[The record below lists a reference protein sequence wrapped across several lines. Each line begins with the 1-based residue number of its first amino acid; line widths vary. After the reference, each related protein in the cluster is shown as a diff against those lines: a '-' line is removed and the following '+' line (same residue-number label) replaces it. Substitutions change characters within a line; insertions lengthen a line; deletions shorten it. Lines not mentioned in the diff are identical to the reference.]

1 MRLALILC
9 SVIFMTGCV
18 CLDPAHKRPLPPQ
31 VNTEKVIESL
41 KLVKDELNSAGQ
53 ENENVSVKI
62 DRALSLAER
71 LDVLLEQI
79 ELLFAKDKLVLKPE

>member
-1 MRLALILC
+1 MRLALIL
-9 SVIFMTGCV
+9 SSILLLTGCV

-41 KLVKDELNSAGQ
+41 KQVKDELNNADQ

-62 DRALSLAER
+62 DRALRLAER
-71 LDVLLEQI
+71 LDTLLEQI
-79 ELLFAKDKLVLKPE
+79 ELLFAKDKVVLKPE